1 MAVVVNQERFVLGND
16 GRLRLNVQWLA
27 DSRIEALR
35 EIPFLREGLARTSA
49 SGSPFVSETDG
60 RYLVDAIY
68 EGLIDDQAPEAEQ
81 YEIGSEYREQ
91 KIETFPDREVL
102 LKEWGGKEGEAGR
115 LTFDAT
121 IKRPSEGGTG
131 LGSQKTEEIPN
142 PFYNLTTYPVEYV
155 VATMTILRKN
165 VPADL
170 ERAVGT
176 VVDRLPSGFD
186 YQGNAKSFLLRPLQ
200 RSKVGNAWR
209 IRAQYQQV
217 DEFRDIEALL
227 VLLQKVKSGSS
238 GVGSGLG
245 SSFGSFRFTSGLA

>member
-1 MAVVVNQERFVLGND
+1 MAVVVNQEKFSLGSD
-16 GRLRLNVQWLA
+16 GRLRLSVQWLA
-27 DSRIEALR
+27 DSRSEALR
-35 EIPFLREGLARTSA
+35 EIPFFREGLARTGA
-49 SGSPFVSETDG
+49 SGSPFVSESDG
-60 RYLVDAIY
+60 RYLVDATY
-68 EGLIDDQAPEAEQ
+68 EGLIDDQAPDAEQ
-81 YEIGSEYREQ
+81 YELESEYREQ
-91 KIETFPDREVL
+91 KIETFPDREIL
-102 LKEWGGKEGEAGR
+102 RKEWGASEEDGR
-115 LTFDAT
+115 LVFAPT
-121 IKRPSEGGTG
+121 IKKPTSGGSG
-131 LGSQKTEEIPN
+131 LGSQKTEEVPN

-165 VPADL
+165 VPSEL

-217 DEFRDIEALL
+217 DEFKDVQALL
-227 VLLQKVKSGSS
+227 ILLQRVKSGSG

-245 SSFGSFRFTSGLA
+245 AEFGSFRFTQGLA